1 MKGPMPRQLTP
12 EQALKL
18 IGDVC
23 RVQGDNIAASK
34 AIVDNWYATQP
45 HPTTGNAVQ
54 VDKRILNQMAEALE
68 RCLDVSDTTV
78 NL

>member
-1 MKGPMPRQLTP
+1 MTKQLTS

-23 RVQGDNIAASK
+23 RVQAENIEKAK
-34 AIVDNWYATQP
+34 AIVDNWYATQS
-45 HPTTGNAVQ
+45 HLVDGNTVR
-54 VDKRILNQMAEALE
+54 VDKRILNQLAEALE
-68 RCLDVSDTTV
+68 RCLDVSDKSV